1 MINLK
6 KLLKLIGLQDDVIS
20 QLMDDKLPE
29 EITAEKLSD
38 QLHEELGKIYA
49 SKNKPNE
56 DILKGTRIAALK
68 DIKKQLG
75 KTLGLSQ
82 SNAELEEMKPEDFI
96 NVVGSFYNE
105 ELNKAKTG
113 TNETYAKDIEKLKSK
128 IREQDDLID
137 GLRTTHKT
145 EIEQARNMAESKIQ
159 GFQKISQVDA
169 LLSKM
174 AFAFGDEIMELPK
187 NNLRKIVSEM
197 KYKDVN
203 GRLYEE
209 DGTTPFTLDGKRIN
223 TLSEYVESSMQPYIK
238 KSNGNQNQNQYLP
251 AGADESTKE
260 IAQKA
265 INDFMARNPNQG
277 V

>member
-6 KLLKLIGLQDDVIS
+6 KLLKLVGLEDDVIS
-20 QLMDDKLPE
+20 QLIDDKLPE
-29 EITAEKLSD
+29 EVTAEKLSE
-38 QLHEELGKIYA
+38 QLHEEWGKIYA
-49 SKNKPNE
+49 SKHKPNDE
-56 DILKGTRIAALK
+56 ILKGARIAALK

-82 SNAELEEMKPEDFI
+82 SNSELEEMKPEDFI

-113 TNETYAKDIEKLKSK
+113 TNETYTKDIEKLKSK

-137 GLRTTHKT
+137 GMRTTHKT
-145 EIEQARNMAESKIQ
+145 ELEQARNMAESKIQ

-169 LLSKM
+169 LLGKM

-238 KSNGNQNQNQYLP
+238 KSNGNQNTNYTI
-251 AGADESTKE
+251 AGNDPDKKE

-265 INDFMARNPNQG
+265 INDFMTRNPNGAQ
-277 V
+277 